1 MTPEHTV
8 RREDSIMNFVTAI
21 KTVFTKYAV
30 FKGVAS
36 RPEYWWFSLFS
47 LIMSVVLNML
57 MGDPND
63 PNVVG
68 SGISLVWSLGILIP
82 SLALSVRRFHDAGFS
97 GKWLLLYLVP
107 TILLFVVAAS
117 SIPVIVA
124 AVTGT
129 LTGEALAAEIVALL
143 GVAILPLISGLAIL
157 VFNLVV
163 SVLPSKSAAEG
174 NKYAA

>member
-1 MTPEHTV
+1 
-8 RREDSIMNFVTAI
+8 MNFVTAI
-21 KTVFTKYAV
+21 KTVFTKYAA

-36 RPEYWWFSLFS
+36 RPEYWWFALFS
-47 LIMSVVLNML
+47 LIVSVVLDML

-63 PNVVG
+63 PNVVV

>member
-1 MTPEHTV
+1 
-8 RREDSIMNFVTAI
+8 MNFGTAI
-21 KTVFTKYAV
+21 KTVFTKYAD

-36 RPEYWWFSLFS
+36 RSEYWWFSLFS
-47 LIMSVVLNML
+47 LIMSGVLNAL

-63 PNVVG
+63 PNAVV
-68 SGISLVWSLGILIP
+68 SGISLLWSLGILIP
-82 SLALSVRRFHDAGFS
+82 SLAVSVRRFHDAGFS

-107 TILLFVVAAS
+107 TILLFVAAAS
-117 SIPVIVA
+117 SIPVILA
-124 AVTGT
+124 AVSGT
-129 LTGEALAAEIVALL
+129 LTGEALATEIVALL

-174 NKYAA
+174 NKYAV

>member
-1 MTPEHTV
+1 MKGNV
-8 RREDSIMNFVTAI
+8 MNFGTAI
-21 KTVFTKYAV
+21 KTVFTKYAD

-36 RPEYWWFSLFS
+36 RSEYWWFSLFS
-47 LIMSVVLNML
+47 LIMSGVLNVL

-63 PNVVG
+63 PNAVV
-68 SGISLVWSLGILIP
+68 SGISLLWSLGILIP
-82 SLALSVRRFHDAGFS
+82 SLAVSVRRFHDAGFS

-107 TILLFVVAAS
+107 TILFVVAAAS

-124 AVTGT
+124 AVSGT
-129 LTGEALAAEIVALL
+129 LTGDALAAAVAGLI
-143 GVAILPLISGLAIL
+143 GVAVLPLVAGFAMF

-163 SVLPSKSAAEG
+163 SLLPSKSAANG

>member
-1 MTPEHTV
+1 M
-8 RREDSIMNFVTAI
+8 SFFTAI
-21 KTVFTKYAV
+21 KTVFSKYAV

-47 LIMSVVLNML
+47 LIVSVVLNML
-57 MGDPND
+57 LGDPND
-63 PNVVG
+63 PNVVV

-129 LTGEALAAEIVALL
+129 LTGEALAVEIVALL

>member
-1 MTPEHTV
+1 M
-8 RREDSIMNFVTAI
+8 SFFTAI
-21 KTVFTKYAV
+21 KTVFSKYAV

-47 LIMSVVLNML
+47 LIVAVVLDML

-63 PNVVG
+63 PNVVV

-107 TILLFVVAAS
+107 AILFFVVAAS